1 MNVLQNTEMLVPGCR
16 QQISYEKKEQMMMI
30 LMMMSSNSLKQ
41 NNREL
46 AVELSINKVC
56 KYSWKVKA
64 IFKHFPLKAI
74 FKNFSLNMRLGICF
88 DLD

>member
-1 MNVLQNTEMLVPGCR
+1 MNVLQNTKMLVPGCR
-16 QQISYEKKEQMMMI
+16 QQISYEKKEQMMM
-30 LMMMSSNSLKQ
+30 SSNSLKQ

-46 AVELSINKVC
+46 AVDLSINKVC
-56 KYSWKVKA
+56 KYGWKVKA